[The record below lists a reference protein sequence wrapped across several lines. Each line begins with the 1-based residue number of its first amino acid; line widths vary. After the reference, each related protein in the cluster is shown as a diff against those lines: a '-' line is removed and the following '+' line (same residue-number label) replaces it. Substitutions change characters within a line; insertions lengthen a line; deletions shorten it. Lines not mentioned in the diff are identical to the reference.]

1 MNMHT
6 ILRLNN
12 ITAGYGD
19 KVIFK
24 DINLEISDR
33 SCLGVVGPNGGGKTT
48 LLSIMLGIN
57 KPLKGDVEYFRG
69 GEKVKS
75 LDIGYL
81 PQQNI
86 IDRQFPISVK
96 ELVVSGLTTL
106 SPSFIGSRVEKG
118 QDVDR
123 LLSVLELDNVADI
136 HIGAL
141 SGGQMQRALFARAM
155 VSNPELLILDEPDT
169 YMAPDFKA
177 MMPSLI
183 KEINKTCAVVMV
195 SHNFEEISRL
205 CDLIIEVDRKI
216 IYI

>member
-1 MNMHT
+1 M
-6 ILRLNN
+6 
-12 ITAGYGD
+12 
-19 KVIFK
+19 
-24 DINLEISDR
+24 
-33 SCLGVVGPNGGGKTT
+33 
-48 LLSIMLGIN
+48 
-57 KPLKGDVEYFRG
+57 
-69 GEKVKS
+69 
-75 LDIGYL
+75 
-81 PQQNI
+81 
-86 IDRQFPISVK
+86 
-96 ELVVSGLTTL
+96 
-106 SPSFIGSRVEKG
+106 SPPFIGSRIEKG

-195 SHNFEEISRL
+195 SHNFEEISIFIHFVFIDKTARYAFQFYRGKVL
-205 CDLIIEVDRKI
+205 GLDGVAVIFG
-216 IYI
+216 